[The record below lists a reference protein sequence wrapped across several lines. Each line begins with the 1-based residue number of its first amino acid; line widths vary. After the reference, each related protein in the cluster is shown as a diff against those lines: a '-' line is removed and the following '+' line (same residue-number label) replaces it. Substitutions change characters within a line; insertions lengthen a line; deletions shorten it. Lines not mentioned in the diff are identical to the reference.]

1 MRVEDCYQLG
11 YVTKTHGLKGEIQIY
26 LDADEPKAYNELES
40 MFILRNNSL
49 IPFFIDTLQINRD
62 KALVKLD
69 DIDSIE
75 EAQPLVSSEIY
86 LPLSFLPKLDNG
98 QYYYHE
104 IIGFDLFDQKN
115 LIGQVTNV
123 LTNSSQT
130 LLALDAK
137 GVEVLVPLNDEV
149 IKNVDLV
156 EKKIFAEL
164 PEGLLEIYLE
174 NNPKDNED

>member
-11 YVTKTHGLKGEIQIY
+11 YVTKTHGLKGEIQVY

-49 IPFFIDTLQINRD
+49 IPFFIDSLQINRD

-86 LPLSFLPKLDNG
+86 LPLSFLPKLGNG

-104 IIGFDLFDQKN
+104 IIGFELFDQKN
-115 LIGQVTNV
+115 LVGLVTNV

-130 LLALDAK
+130 LLAIDAK

-149 IKNVDLV
+149 VKKVDLV
-156 EKKIFAEL
+156 EKKVLAEL
-164 PEGLLEIYLE
+164 PDGLLEMYLE
-174 NNPKDNED
+174 NNPNENED